1 MKKITLLAMSF
12 IMALTVSA
20 QNAAVDITST
30 FENPDFETGDNSGW
44 IVVSGIAHGHAATA
58 ANYGYQGTHFM
69 EAWTP
74 SSGNLGNFD
83 WAQTQSVPNGYY
95 VVKAL
100 AHAVKQGQGENTPV
114 SKGVYLYANNKTAE
128 VKCTKESPDEYQ
140 ILTKVTDGTL
150 TIGYRAE
157 SCNVNWLACDHF
169 RILQC
174 SGDTE
179 AAAKASWAK
188 FEVGELAVAFDELME
203 LPMSQALKD
212 AMEESIDAIE
222 TTNNAYALWETMKQQ
237 KVDAE
242 ACVEAYQQLNNKI
255 DETYDWAD
263 TEGADDVYD
272 FIDAIAD
279 KYDNGEYDAAGALA
293 EIEVINNAV
302 FEYNLENADGSVG
315 FDVTELF
322 VKDPSVRTKE
332 QTGAWT
338 ITVTNNANAMPAW
351 NYDCIEFWNCDFTM
365 SQTLTDLPNGKYVVK
380 LQGFY
385 REAGNDAA
393 AKYSAGTEVITAELF
408 ANNNAAPF
416 TSIYKYTAEEM
427 GVTVNLNQGYVDG
440 LQSAGLAFST
450 SNTLTGRNYY
460 DDNEVT
466 VIVTDGTLTFGARNK
481 SNVGNRWC
489 IFRDFE
495 LWYFGN
501 FPAVNLYGK
510 CEDIKAYI
518 NANVTDIPYAV
529 NDEISKYMNSIKD
542 YTIEGKYTDDEVNA
556 VIFELDEKW
565 ANAMKAIDLFADVRA
580 LADKI
585 EKELIPLNYPGKE
598 DLNAALVNDMAPYLS
613 ETSTVNTY
621 EGMQAL
627 MSKMDEAVR
636 DYYLSQVA
644 TPDVAADFTY
654 FVLNPNFEQK
664 GNWTWSVIGEG
675 KDQWNGGCR
684 PSEEGGANRQGVN
697 LWGWG
702 ITSVDVHQTLK
713 NLPDGLY
720 KVSAEMITQTNY
732 ATDQHV
738 YAASTS
744 ISTSDNLDV
753 EGWDTY
759 EWTELTTNDFAVVV
773 GGALSIGAESSVGG
787 TNSEGWF
794 QATNFK
800 LYYHGPASA
809 EQVEAA
815 WEDIE
820 ARANDAIDIL
830 IPSEKKELATAMEE
844 ATQLAGQEMYREA
857 CALVTPL
864 VLELDSTIKAHENF
878 YGGYYAR
885 LDTLRQREGYEN
897 CDSTHAFV
905 DSVLVMVDE
914 ILASDT
920 ATCKLFDGLANQV
933 HEYYNYAS
941 SLRDAEYLITDET
954 YPAQYRT
961 YVADSVVRPQ
971 VEVLLSTLCEVEYC
985 QKVKAI
991 LDEANAI
998 LKATAN
1004 MSEEIN
1010 EGDVTYLLVNPTIDV
1025 VEGEALAGWTLQ
1037 KNNAVNCG
1045 TMNNE
1050 HYSGATN
1057 TYLDAWNGS
1066 VGAMNA
1072 TLYQELLG
1080 IPDGTYKL
1088 TAAARTD
1095 GDYAYIFASTTAT
1108 GINDEATKWEMVKNN
1123 GAWRG
1128 EIWATDSL
1136 AWEAAKRPQENLKE
1150 DYPYFM
1156 ARPDSTGY
1164 GAGYGWSW
1172 IVIENIEVT
1181 NHFLS
1186 VGITADAELSGKNFS
1201 GTWMSADDW
1210 KLELIKKNEV
1220 QSEYD
1225 PFANFNKDVEE
1236 EEEEEDLVEKVNA
1249 APAVK
1254 GIYDLFGRRLDA
1266 ITAPGLYIIDGKKVL
1281 VK

>member
-44 IVVSGIAHGHAATA
+44 LVVSGIAHGHAATA
-58 ANYGYQGTHFM
+58 ARYGYQGTHFM
-69 EAWTP
+69 EAWVTNT
-74 SSGNLGNFD
+74 SNLGNFD
-83 WAQTQSVPNGYY
+83 WAQTQNVPNGYY
-95 VVKAL
+95 VIKAL
-100 AHAVKQGQGENTPV
+100 AHAVKQGQGDNTPV
-114 SKGVYLYANNKTAE
+114 SKGVYLYANDTKVE

-157 SCNVNWLACDHF
+157 SCNVNWLACDDF

-188 FEVGELAVAFDELME
+188 YEVAELAVVFDELME

-212 AMEESIDAIE
+212 DMEESLDAIE
-222 TTNNAYALWETMKQQ
+222 TTSNAYALWETMKQQ
-237 KVDAE
+237 KTDAD
-242 ACVEAYQQLNNKI
+242 ACIEAYQQLNNKI
-255 DETYDWAD
+255 DETLDFAD
-263 TEGADDVYD
+263 NEGADDLYD
-272 FIDAIAD
+272 FIYDIAD
-279 KYDNGEYDAAGALA
+279 KYDAGEYDAASALA
-293 EIEVINNAV
+293 EIKAINDAV
-302 FEYNLENADGSVG
+302 FAYNLENANGSTG
-315 FDVTELF
+315 FDVTEMF
-322 VKDPSVRTKE
+322 VKNPSVRTPE
-332 QTGAWT
+332 QKAGWDITSTHTG
-338 ITVTNNANAMPAW
+338 MPAFGHE
-351 NYDCIEFWNCDFTM
+351 CCEFFESNFTM

-380 LQGFY
+380 VQGFY
-385 REAGNDAA
+385 RETWNDAA
-393 AKYSAGTEVITAELF
+393 SAHSAGSEVITAELF
-408 ANNNAAPF
+408 ANNNASLF
-416 TSIYKYTAEEM
+416 TSIYKYTAAEM
-427 GVTVNLNQGYVDG
+427 GVTVNNLNSGYVDG
-440 LQSAGLAFST
+440 LESSGIAFST
-450 SNTLTGRNYY
+450 LNSLTGRNYY

-466 VIVTDGTLTFGARNK
+466 VIVTDGKLTFGVRNT
-481 SNVGNRWC
+481 SSRGGRWC

-495 LWYFGN
+495 LWYYGN

-510 CEDIKAYI
+510 IEDIKAYI
-518 NANVTDIPYAV
+518 NANVADVPYAV
-529 NDEISKYMNSIKD
+529 NVEISNYMNSIKN
-542 YTIEGKYTDDEVNA
+542 YTVEGKYEDDEVNA
-556 VIFELDEKW
+556 KIFELEDKW
-565 ANAMKAIDLFADVRA
+565 AAAMEAIQLYADLKA
-580 LADKI
+580 LANRI
-585 EKELIPLNYPGKE
+585 ETELFPLNYPGKN
-598 DLNAALVNDMAPYLS
+598 DLQTALESMAPYLS

-627 MSKMDEAVR
+627 KSDMDKAIA
-636 DYYLSQVA
+636 DYYFSQVA
-644 TPDVAADFTY
+644 SPEVAADYTF
-654 FVLNPNFEQK
+654 LLPNPNFEQK
-664 GNWTWSVIGEG
+664 GNWTWSVVGG
-675 KDQWNGGCR
+675 GSDQWNGGCR
-684 PSEEGGANRQGVN
+684 PSVEGGANRQGIN

-702 ITSVDVHQTLK
+702 ITSVDVHQTLTG
-713 NLPDGLY
+713 LPDGLY

-738 YAASTS
+738 YAASAS
-744 ISTSDNLDV
+744 KSTSDNLDV

-773 GGALSIGAESSVGG
+773 GGVLSIGAESSVGG

-809 EQVEAA
+809 EQLKAA
-815 WEDIE
+815 WENTE
-820 ARANDAIDIL
+820 ARANDALDIL
-830 IPSEKKELATAMEE
+830 IPNEKKELAAAMEE
-844 ATQLAGQEMYREA
+844 ATPLAAQEKYSEA

-864 VLELDSTIKAHENF
+864 VLELDSTITAHENF

-885 LDTLRQREGYEN
+885 LDTLRQREGYET

-905 DSVLVMVDE
+905 DIVLAMVDE
-914 ILASDT
+914 VLASDT
-920 ATCKLFDGLANQV
+920 TTCKVFDGLANQV

-985 QKVKAI
+985 KKVKVI

-1004 MSEEIN
+1004 MSKEIN
-1010 EGDVTYLLVNPTIDV
+1010 EGDVTYLLVNPTVDV
-1025 VEGEALAGWTLQ
+1025 VDGEALAGWTIL

-1072 TLYQELLG
+1072 TFYQELLG
-1080 IPDGTYKL
+1080 IPDGTYRL

-1095 GDYAYIFASTTAT
+1095 GNEAYIFASTTAS
-1108 GINDEATKWEMVKNN
+1108 GINNEATKWEMVKNH

-1128 EIWATDSL
+1128 EIWAADSL
-1136 AWEAAKRPQENLKE
+1136 AWEAAGRPEENLKE

-1156 ARPDSTGY
+1156 ARLDSTGY
-1164 GAGYGWSW
+1164 GTGYGWSW
-1172 IVIENIEVT
+1172 HVIEEIEVT

-1186 VGITADAELSGKNFS
+1186 VGLTADNALSSKNFS
-1201 GTWMSADDW
+1201 GTWMGADDW

-1249 APAVK
+1249 SPVVK
-1254 GIYDLFGRRLDA
+1254 GIYDLFGRRIDV
-1266 ITAPGLYIIDGKKVL
+1266 ITAPGLYIINGKKVL